1 MSLVKN
7 MEQKTVLI
15 TGALGRL
22 GSAFARS
29 IVALEG
35 RVFLID
41 LDEVKCR
48 QFVDELEPRRADFL
62 VADITNVD
70 GIQKSIQSCLDR
82 FGSIDA
88 VVHAAYPHSAGWGA
102 TLENLQ
108 PNQLFEDLNKQLG
121 GAILLSQQVI
131 QQFQQ
136 QGFGHLIHISSI
148 QGIAAPKFKHYEGT
162 DMNSPIEYSAIKSGV
177 IAVTKWL
184 AKKYR
189 QQNIRVNCISLGGIL
204 DQQPKSFLAHYQSS
218 CNSKGM
224 LNAEDVAGALLYL
237 LSNQSQFVT
246 GHNLVV
252 DDGWSL

>member
-1 MSLVKN
+1 MSI
-7 MEQKTVLI
+7 LI
-15 TGALGRL
+15 TGATGRL
-22 GSAFARS
+22 GTAFARS
-29 IVALEG
+29 IVASG
-35 RVFLID
+35 SSVFLVDID
-41 LDEVKCR
+41 ESKGQQLV
-48 QFVDELEPRRADFL
+48 VELGTQQAHFL
-62 VADITNVD
+62 LADITTIS
-70 GIQKSIQSCLDR
+70 GIQSAIQACVSH
-82 FGSIDA
+82 FGKFDA
-88 VVHAAYPHSAGWGA
+88 VVHAAYPRSVGWGA

-108 PNQLFEDLNKQLG
+108 AGHLFEDLSKQLG

-131 QQFQQ
+131 SQFQQ
-136 QGFGHLIHISSI
+136 QGGGHLIHISSI

-177 IAVTKWL
+177 IAITKWL
-184 AKKYR
+184 AKRYR

-204 DQQPKSFLAHYQSS
+204 DQQPKSFLARYQSS

-246 GHNLVV
+246 GQNLVV